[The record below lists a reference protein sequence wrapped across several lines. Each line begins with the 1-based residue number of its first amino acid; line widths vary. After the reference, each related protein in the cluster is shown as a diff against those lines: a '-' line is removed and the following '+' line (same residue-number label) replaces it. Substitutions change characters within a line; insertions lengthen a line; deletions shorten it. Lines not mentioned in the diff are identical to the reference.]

1 MTLKYCGGDAHQAER
16 VFGWGC
22 HTVALGLAERH
33 TGSLCLGAQA
43 AHSGRH
49 RWEDAHPQVAAALC
63 HLAEA
68 HAQQDPTLRTSMHN
82 LTQLAGALR
91 SFRQRPVPG
100 RLTPCHWSRV
110 PGQSAPTLLYWHTLL
125 QLALAWRD
133 APLQRFPRPAEVSG
147 RMEPST
153 EGFCCASCACSP
165 CVRRRSGETC
175 ACLMSVSA
183 TTMGHNLWSRRRVT
197 SRISEVCPKS
207 YWPSRESYPDQTAS

>member
-133 APLQRFPRPAEVSG
+133 APLQRFPRPAEVYG
-147 RMEPST
+147 
-153 EGFCCASCACSP
+153 
-165 CVRRRSGETC
+165 RSGTQHRGVLLR
-175 ACLMSVSA
+175 ALCLQSVRQKEERGDMRLSDEHLS
-183 TTMGHNLWSRRRVT
+183 HNHGTQPLVT
-197 SRISEVCPKS
+197 
-207 YWPSRESYPDQTAS
+207 

>member
-16 VFGWGC
+16 VFGWGR

-63 HLAEA
+63 LLAEA

-100 RLTPCHWSRV
+100 RLTPCTGAAS
-110 PGQSAPTLLYWHTLL
+110 
-125 QLALAWRD
+125 LARA
-133 APLQRFPRPAEVSG
+133 LQRCCTGIRSYSWHWPGVTRLCSAFPGLLRYLAVWNPAPRGSAARLVPAVRASEGGAG
-147 RMEPST
+147 RH
-153 EGFCCASCACSP
+153 AL
-165 CVRRRSGETC
+165 V
-175 ACLMSVSA
+175 
-183 TTMGHNLWSRRRVT
+183 
-197 SRISEVCPKS
+197 
-207 YWPSRESYPDQTAS
+207 